1 LNQPEVVLPIKA
13 GRIERLSYPAAA
25 VVRKAV
31 EEKAAAKKRAAEC
44 VAAGR
49 CAPMYGNAK

>member
-25 VVRKAV
+25 VVSKAV
-31 EEKAAAKKRAAEC
+31 EEKAAAEKRAAEC
-44 VAAGR
+44 VAT
-49 CAPMYGNAK
+49 